1 MSRLI
6 RLKKYLAEAELD
18 ADNNKLYIDDL
29 KLSIKYEQSKTI
41 YEAMIYDKHLIG
53 AFSNQQD

>member
-6 RLKKYLAEAELD
+6 KLKKYLAEAELD
-18 ADNNKLYIDDL
+18 ADSNKLYIDDL
-29 KLSIKYEQSKTI
+29 KLSIGYEQTKIT
-41 YEAMIYDKHLIG
+41 YEAMVYDKHLIG